1 MAVLDLEPVETSGCV
16 AHQPDRRHQPRDTA
30 EDPEGPGH
38 LVAGYQD
45 VEGRQGPGI
54 RREDGAGTRPLRQP
68 ARGWARG
75 LCRRVRAT
83 QPATAC
89 RARLASQTK
98 AEADRKSTR

>member
-54 RREDGAGTRPLRQP
+54 RREDGAGTRPVRQP

-75 LCRRVRAT
+75 LRRRVRAT
-83 QPATAC
+83 SNRVPGAAGVLNESRSGC
-89 RARLASQTK
+89 G
-98 AEADRKSTR
+98 